1 MTEKR
6 VVITGTGAV
15 SPVGN
20 DAASSWEAV
29 CAGKNGIGKITKFD
43 ISDQKVSMGAEV
55 KDFEY
60 PDKREGKRLD
70 LFSQYGIVATGEALA
85 QAGLVIGEN
94 IAAQRIN
101 TYVGSGIGGIMTL
114 EAEIKK
120 ASQEGK
126 GPKYVSAMLVP
137 MIIGNMA
144 AGNIAIAYGLK
155 GSALDL
161 VTACSC
167 GTHAI
172 GEAFRTIRH
181 GYADAVVAGATE
193 APFAAVCFAGFAN
206 MKAMNTTDD
215 PARAS
220 IPFDAERGG
229 FVMGEGAGILV
240 LEELEHAK
248 ARGANILAEVVGY
261 GTTCDA
267 YHITSPAPTGEGAA
281 ASMKMAI
288 ESAGISPSQISY
300 INAHGTSTPLND
312 LYETRAI
319 KEVFGAAAYDI
330 PVSSTKSMTG
340 HMLGAAGG
348 IEAVFCVG
356 AIRDGIVP
364 PTIGYKVADE
374 ELDLDY
380 VTEGARKVSVE
391 YTLSNNLGFGGHN
404 GTVVFKRYE

>member
-1 MTEKR
+1 MSEKR
-6 VVITGTGAV
+6 VVITGTGAI

-20 DAASSWEAV
+20 DVSSSWEAV
-29 CAGKNGIGKITKFD
+29 KAGKNGVAKITKFD
-43 ISDQKVSMGAEV
+43 TSDQKVSMGAEV

-85 QAGLVIGEN
+85 QSGLVIGEN
-94 IAAQRIN
+94 IKAERIN

-120 ASQEGK
+120 STQEGK

-193 APFAAVCFAGFAN
+193 APFAAICFAGFAN

-220 IPFDAERGG
+220 IPFDKERSG
-229 FVMGEGAGILV
+229 FIMGEGAGILV
-240 LEELEHAK
+240 LEEFEHAK
-248 ARGANILAEVVGY
+248 ERGANILAEVVGY

-288 ESAGISPSQISY
+288 ESAGISPAQISY

-348 IEAVFCVG
+348 IEAVFCVN

-364 PTIGYKVADE
+364 PTIGYKVADD

-380 VTEGARKVSVE
+380 VTEGARKADVE